1 MEGVWVMK
9 RRWNIHQIYF
19 YVVCFVTLIMV
30 ISGIT
35 SVVRAG
41 IQMVIPIPDTDRP
54 YFDKP
59 YMPGEAAAKSSL
71 PKEVIEEEIAKQ
83 QAFYETQQKTYSF
96 YNPLLMVIN
105 GLVQILV
112 AVPVYLYHWR
122 KIPLIS

>member
-1 MEGVWVMK
+1 MEGVWAMK

-41 IQMVIPIPDTDRP
+41 IQMVIPIPDIERP
-54 YFDKP
+54 YYDKP
-59 YMPGEAAAKSSL
+59 YVPGEVATKSSL

-83 QAFYETQQKTYSF
+83 QAFNDTQQKTYSF

>member
-1 MEGVWVMK
+1 MK

-54 YFDKP
+54 YYDKP

>member
-1 MEGVWVMK
+1 MK

-41 IQMVIPIPDTDRP
+41 IQMVIPIPDIERP
-54 YFDKP
+54 YYDKP
-59 YMPGEAAAKSSL
+59 YVPGEVATKSSL

-83 QAFYETQQKTYSF
+83 QAFYDTQQKTYSF

>member
-1 MEGVWVMK
+1 MEEVWVMK

-19 YVVCFVTLIMV
+19 YVVCFVTLIMI

-41 IQMVIPIPDTDRP
+41 IQMVIPIPDADRP

-59 YMPGEAAAKSSL
+59 FVPGGETKSSL

-83 QAFYETQQKTYSF
+83 QAFYDTQQKAYSF

-112 AVPVYLYHWR
+112 AVPVYIYHWR

>member
-19 YVVCFVTLIMV
+19 YLVCFVTLIMV

-41 IQMVIPIPDTDRP
+41 IQMVVPIPEADRP
-54 YFDKP
+54 YYDKP
-59 YMPGEAAAKSSL
+59 VVPSPGETKSSL
-71 PKEVIEEEIAKQ
+71 PKAVIEEEIAKQ
-83 QAFYETQQKTYSF
+83 QAFNDAQAKANAFYS
-96 YNPLLMVIN
+96 PLLMVIS